1 MTLDFEIMFVL
12 AAAKF
17 LSSNYAVE
25 SGVEWFSLILFFI
38 EGFRDTLALSF
49 VLLSDYDNFNAGRP
63 TSSEKKIVEEK
74 VLLKSCRDQLT
85 WLTVR

>member
-1 MTLDFEIMFVL
+1 MTLDFEIMFIL

-17 LSSNYAVE
+17 LSSSYAVE
-25 SGVEWFSLILFFI
+25 SGVAWFSLILFFI
-38 EGFRDTLALSF
+38 EGFRETLALPF
-49 VLLSDYDNFNAGRP
+49 VLLSDYDNFNAGRL

-74 VLLKSCRDQLT
+74 VLLKSCRDQQT